1 MHVDFKYVGDERDE
15 DDADEGDEGSLTPL
29 VTDSDDAATRRAKG
43 SPRSHSSATPPLDSG
58 LKDEISPSF
67 DGDVASIK
75 EESSSESEHT
85 VSISPRT
92 DYHDDD
98 DDSPDVKKEELEE
111 ECKPCKVEAIGEE
124 KPQKRCKKPLPQPK
138 KVRDPFFDRQGYD
151 SDDEVYKK
159 RRLHPKVESGTIGDD
174 ERDQGDDDFA
184 PLVRAMQQ
192 VFADRRAA
200 LAATAASAASSSS
213 GV

>member
-1 MHVDFKYVGDERDE
+1 
-15 DDADEGDEGSLTPL
+15 
-29 VTDSDDAATRRAKG
+29 
-43 SPRSHSSATPPLDSG
+43 LDPG
-58 LKDEISPSF
+58 LLS
-67 DGDVASIK
+67 DVASIK
-75 EESSSESEHT
+75 NESSSESEHK
-85 VSISPRT
+85 VSILPRT

-98 DDSPDVKKEELEE
+98 DDYSPDVKKEELEE

-124 KPQKRCKKPLPQPK
+124 KPQKHCKKPLPQPK

-159 RRLHPKVESGTIGDD
+159 RRLYPKVESGTIGDD

-200 LAATAASAASSSS
+200 LAAAAASAASD
-213 GV
+213 VFD